1 MEGLKDFGEGFLTLI
16 NVDEEALR
24 NMYTMVAAAC
34 DMFNTAHPSLPEE
47 MYKNPTE
54 YVKELNDKAKDFC
67 EQLLNQTQLFY
78 DYYELAHRIGG
89 VITYQSVHVEMLRN
103 ELNELKEKL
112 SRYENND

>member
-1 MEGLKDFGEGFLTLI
+1 MEGVKDFGEGFLTLI

-34 DMFNTAHPSLPEE
+34 DMFNTTHPSLPEE

-54 YVKELNDKAKDFC
+54 YVKELNVKAKDFC
-67 EQLLNQTQLFY
+67 EQLLNQTKLFY
-78 DYYELAHRIGG
+78 NYYELAHRING
-89 VITYQSVHVEMLRN
+89 VIIYQSVRVEMLRN
-103 ELNELKEKL
+103 EVKELKEKL

>member
-47 MYKNPTE
+47 MHKNPTE

-78 DYYELAHRIGG
+78 NYYELAQRIGG

>member
-1 MEGLKDFGEGFLTLI
+1 MAGFKDFGGGFLMLI
-16 NVDEEALR
+16 NVDEEAMR

-54 YVKELNDKAKDFC
+54 YVKELNDKAK
-67 EQLLNQTQLFY
+67 EQLINQTQLFY

-103 ELNELKEKL
+103 EVNELKEKL

>member
-1 MEGLKDFGEGFLTLI
+1 MAGLEDFGDVFLKLI

-47 MYKNPTE
+47 MNKNPTE
-54 YVKELNDKAKDFC
+54 YVKELNVKAKDFC

-78 DYYELAHRIGG
+78 NYYELAHRIGG
-89 VITYQSVHVEMLRN
+89 VITFQYVHIEMLRN

>member
-1 MEGLKDFGEGFLTLI
+1 MEGLKDFGEVSLMLI
-16 NVDEEALR
+16 NGDEEALK
-24 NMYTMVAAAC
+24 NMYTMVAASF

-54 YVKELNDKAKDFC
+54 YVKELNVKAKDFC
-67 EQLLNQTQLFY
+67 ERLLNQTQLFY
-78 DYYELAHRIGG
+78 NYYELAHRIGG

-103 ELNELKEKL
+103 EVNELKEKL

>member
-24 NMYTMVAAAC
+24 NMYTIVAAAC

-54 YVKELNDKAKDFC
+54 YVKELNVKAKDFC

-78 DYYELAHRIGG
+78 DYYELAQRIGG

>member
-1 MEGLKDFGEGFLTLI
+1 MEGLKDFGEVFLMLI

-24 NMYTMVAAAC
+24 NMYTMMAAAC

-54 YVKELNDKAKDFC
+54 YVKELNVKAKDFC
-67 EQLLNQTQLFY
+67 GRLLDETRLFY
-78 DYYELAHRIGG
+78 DYYELAQRIGG
-89 VITYQSVHVEMLRN
+89 VITYQSVHVEMLKN